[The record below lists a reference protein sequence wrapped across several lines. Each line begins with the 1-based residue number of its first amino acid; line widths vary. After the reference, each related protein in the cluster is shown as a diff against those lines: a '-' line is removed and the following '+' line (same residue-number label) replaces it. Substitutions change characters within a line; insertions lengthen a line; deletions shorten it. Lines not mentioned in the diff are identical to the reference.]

1 MNLKP
6 ERNKLRRRLQ
16 KAKTLDVSTASSRA
30 TTPDV
35 RGLPPN
41 LDQQPATP
49 LLLQPTKYEPVQV
62 RTTPYEV
69 NNPSREQHVHRDR
82 AASESRA
89 SVMARPHPL
98 ASLRRPDNLVK
109 IAGVGSSSSG
119 SSSSR
124 GSWRSET
131 PSSFVVPELAHLS
144 PNASKRA
151 SVTLRPGEATR
162 IHAHKQS
169 HSTSSVPDPPARNPT
184 RERRYAKTPIRSIE
198 QHEFDDMPARDP
210 RSLTKMTSTDLIAE
224 SYRMLIEADR
234 SLLCTPKPSMHFLPL
249 RQTARSPGGDV
260 LQTTVVT
267 SPGSETEDDSYD
279 DPTTPRAD
287 HFAAGFGGDSRRSPR
302 QADSPLSDAGTLV
315 GPDELAAAIYFKPS
329 FSPGLAPVLDDFVQ
343 HEEPAPSPTLS
354 IDRNPGLS
362 ICLDLLSQ
370 ELLSASAGTP
380 MRPGSETSALQVQAM
395 IEAYEN
401 LRDQA
406 LHMGLEADQA
416 LATRDMFDTW
426 IQALRSVQAM
436 VNVRDLPAQPAL
448 RRRPQ
453 LAAAVMA

>member
-1 MNLKP
+1 
-6 ERNKLRRRLQ
+6 
-16 KAKTLDVSTASSRA
+16 
-30 TTPDV
+30 
-35 RGLPPN
+35 
-41 LDQQPATP
+41 
-49 LLLQPTKYEPVQV
+49 
-62 RTTPYEV
+62 
-69 NNPSREQHVHRDR
+69 
-82 AASESRA
+82 
-89 SVMARPHPL
+89 MARPHPL

-109 IAGVGSSSSG
+109 IAGVGSSSSCG
-119 SSSSR
+119 RSSN
-124 GSWRSET
+124 SWRSGT

-144 PNASKRA
+144 TNTSKRA
-151 SVTLRPGEATR
+151 SGTLRPGEATR
-162 IHAHKQS
+162 IHAHKHS
-169 HSTSSVPDPPARNPT
+169 HSTSSVPDPPAKNPT

-198 QHEFDDMPARDP
+198 QHEFDDVPARDP
-210 RSLTKMTSTDLIAE
+210 RALSKMTSTDLIAE

-234 SLLCTPKPSMHFLPL
+234 SLLCTPKPSMHFLPF
-249 RQTARSPGGDV
+249 RQNARDMGDDK
-260 LQTTVVT
+260 LHTTVFVT
-267 SPGSETEDDSYD
+267 SPGSETEDDSYG

-287 HFAAGFGGDSRRSPR
+287 HFAAGFGGDIRRSLR

-315 GPDELAAAIYFKPS
+315 GPDESAAAIYFKPS

-343 HEEPAPSPTLS
+343 LTEPAPSPTLS

-406 LHMGLEADQA
+406 LYMGLGVDQA
-416 LATRDMFDTW
+416 LAARDMFDTW

-436 VNVRDLPAQPAL
+436 ISIRDLPVRSTE

-453 LAAAVMA
+453 QTAVLMA